1 MNSALIII
9 LCVVFVI
16 VLVVA
21 CVYFLVPSI
30 RNRDIGKKETV
41 QEIAE
46 KEVNNMIVTSVKQQ
60 IGDPKKDMEDEKV
73 KKALDYLEK
82 LETDKNIIFDDKELP
97 YIILQL
103 VEFDSKEF

>member
-30 RNRDIGKKETV
+30 RNRDKEKKETV

-103 VEFDSKEF
+103 VEFDNKEF

>member
-21 CVYFLVPSI
+21 SVYFLVPSI
-30 RNRDIGKKETV
+30 RNRDKEKKETV

-60 IGDPKKDMEDEKV
+60 IADPKKDMEDEKV

>member
-30 RNRDIGKKETV
+30 RNRDKGKKETV

-60 IGDPKKDMEDEKV
+60 IGDPKKD
-73 KKALDYLEK
+73 LEK
-82 LETDKNIIFDDKELP
+82 LESDKNIIFDDKELP

>member
-1 MNSALIII
+1 
-9 LCVVFVI
+9 
-16 VLVVA
+16 
-21 CVYFLVPSI
+21 
-30 RNRDIGKKETV
+30 
-41 QEIAE
+41 
-46 KEVNNMIVTSVKQQ
+46 MIVTSVKQQ

-82 LETDKNIIFDDKELP
+82 LETDKNIIFDDEELP

>member
-30 RNRDIGKKETV
+30 RNRDKWKKETV

>member
-1 MNSALIII
+1 MDSALIVI

-30 RNRDIGKKETV
+30 RNRDKGKKETV

-46 KEVNNMIVTSVKQQ
+46 KEVNNMIVTNVKQQ
-60 IGDPKKDMEDEKV
+60 IGDPKKDSIFLR
-73 KKALDYLEK
+73 KASTQQYFGKIAIRTKMSTERNM
-82 LETDKNIIFDDKELP
+82 NI
-97 YIILQL
+97 
-103 VEFDSKEF
+103 

>member
-1 MNSALIII
+1 MDSALIVI

-30 RNRDIGKKETV
+30 RNRDKVKKETV

>member
-30 RNRDIGKKETV
+30 RNRDKGKKETV

-46 KEVNNMIVTSVKQQ
+46 KEVNNMITK
-60 IGDPKKDMEDEKV
+60 
-73 KKALDYLEK
+73 
-82 LETDKNIIFDDKELP
+82 TTHNIIIKA
-97 YIILQL
+97 
-103 VEFDSKEF
+103 EFIN